1 MKGRL
6 AYWDL
11 INKPA
16 WHSSIRLNLAQSK
29 KRWGPL
35 DLFHC
40 RHDEVVLG
48 FGIVH
53 NCSLERVPGTL
64 KPHFHQTVQFNPVQ
78 YTLERLF
85 LCFHYQKLGLV
96 TIERLFA
103 ILFFHFTSVAV
114 PSTLI
119 RYEQVALK
127 HSRQLIGQL
136 EQPIHPLIKDFPN
149 SHLPKRWWMWVEQRK
164 KGR

>member
-1 MKGRL
+1 MRGRL
-6 AYWDL
+6 AYWGL
-11 INKPA
+11 VNKPA
-16 WHSSIRLNLAQSK
+16 WQSSIRLNLAQSK

-53 NCSLERVPGTL
+53 NCSLERLPGTL
-64 KPHFHQTVQFNPVQ
+64 KPHFHQTVQFNSVQ
-78 YTLERLF
+78 YTLERWF

-96 TIERLFA
+96 TIQPLFA

-127 HSRQLIGQL
+127 QSRPLIGQL
-136 EQPIHPLIKDFPN
+136 EQPIHPLCSDQGFPK
-149 SHLPKRWWMWVEQRK
+149 LPSS
-164 KGR
+164 